1 MKPLYLLEKIAHPTD
16 GHWQDPHRLQLQCAK
31 LQQDYTPIR
40 MDQDTPT
47 KGGGSQP
54 DPFGFIVQ
62 TRIVMHVLIIFIR
75 VSKMTCINKAFEGQS
90 KIILDIHG
98 FVVHQGCP
106 CHPSNGRTHLGLQE
120 PQMAS
125 QTNCRC

>member
-54 DPFGFIVQ
+54 IWFYCANP
-62 TRIVMHVLIIFIR
+62 H
-75 VSKMTCINKAFEGQS
+75 CNA
-90 KIILDIHG
+90 
-98 FVVHQGCP
+98 C
-106 CHPSNGRTHLGLQE
+106 THNFHKGIKDDLHK
-120 PQMAS
+120 
-125 QTNCRC
+125 